1 MRMRHAR
8 RWLWGLAVAL
18 CALTAPAGAGP
29 LRPLPDVL
37 LTVTESTRAKLLAYL
52 ARGDIAGAIGMYE
65 VHTGQQ
71 APTWLR
77 NLQVVYSVAS
87 QVPSKCQESA
97 RTIHEAFS
105 QLGRKP
111 EYLAFRATNGV
122 RDYMVFELTTG
133 KQVPVSQ
140 TGYHV
145 AIRLDGMVYDAYTGP
160 AGMKLNDY
168 LTRLHALG
176 TVTWEIVSQP

>member
-1 MRMRHAR
+1 MRHWKR
-8 RWLWGLAVAL
+8 TLWGLAVGL
-18 CALTAPAGAGP
+18 CVLATPAGAGP
-29 LRPLPDVL
+29 LRPLPDAL
-37 LTVTESTRAKLLAYL
+37 LAITESTRARLINHLL
-52 ARGDIAGAIGMYE
+52 RGDIAGAIGMYE

-77 NLQVVYSVAS
+77 NLQAVYSVAS
-87 QVPSKCQESA
+87 QLPSKCQESA

-122 RDYMVFELTTG
+122 RDYMVFELTNG

-145 AIRLDGMVYDAYTGP
+145 AVRLDGMVYDAYTGP
-160 AGMKLNDY
+160 AGLKLNDY
-168 LTRLHALG
+168 LARLHALG